1 MTFEFVKKEYKHTDC
16 DKLNQELDEYLSDLS
31 FQSEGLTENFMDIV
45 LDHTN
50 QKEKE
55 WIELYDHPLDW
66 LESILIKTK
75 MEVLEQFIDGLEN
88 IVYTEKPKR
97 QPNMNAK
104 QSREWLIDNVK
115 PLILKNITKQK
126 DVSLALNLNP
136 QHGLI
141 SKRVERGY
149 GINDW
154 KEYVQG
160 VLDNRY

>member
-1 MTFEFVKKEYKHTDC
+1 MTFEFVKKEYKYNNC
-16 DKLNQELDEYLSDLS
+16 DKLNQKLDEYLSDLS

-75 MEVLEQFIDGLEN
+75 REVLEQFIDGLEN